1 MIARERNQAIDH
13 ATIFLRRRPRN
24 LVPSRL
30 SRQVFRS
37 VDEARD
43 MAETVSYDLA
53 CSEKD
58 ECMGSE
64 IQVRDALGR
73 FLCAIPVRAA
83 EAVFA

>member
-1 MIARERNQAIDH
+1 MQRFFFDVVREASCLHDFH
-13 ATIFLRRRPRN
+13 GKY
-24 LVPSRL
+24 
-30 SRQVFRS
+30 FRT

-58 ECMGSE
+58 ECVGSE
-64 IQVRDALGR
+64 IQVRDALGAL
-73 FLCAIPVRAA
+73 LCAIPVRAA